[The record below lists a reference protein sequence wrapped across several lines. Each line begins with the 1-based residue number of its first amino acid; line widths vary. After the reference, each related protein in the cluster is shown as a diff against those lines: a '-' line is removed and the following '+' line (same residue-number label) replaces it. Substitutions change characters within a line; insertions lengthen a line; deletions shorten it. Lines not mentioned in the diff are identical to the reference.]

1 MEILMRLSWIVA
13 QLALVFACS
22 HRSQNSSDSGSLL
35 PKRGDRV
42 LVESNA
48 AQFYEARVITEATQQ
63 LRVQAMPS
71 GDTALVQ
78 AADTYRLPTQ
88 PVQLA
93 PQSLAICNV
102 DRGRWIGC
110 RIASTQPG
118 GARAYDA
125 DGNSYDIAWSQIVLP
140 NPLTELNLRRLFDKA
155 GERHDF
161 DRDMAKAGPPYPVPG
176 WQPIGGR
183 SVLARI
189 DGKWWL
195 SVVVSSKHGMIR
207 VRLAGVDRTIEVDR
221 SDIAPEPP
229 YPMDVLQKSH
239 LALLR
244 PAGVGQA
251 WSSVRLVS
259 IDQLEA
265 VVEDVSRGRRVV
277 PVRDVCPLGHQ

>member
-1 MEILMRLSWIVA
+1 MRLPWIVA
-13 QLALVFACS
+13 QLALALACS
-22 HRSQNSSDSGSLL
+22 HRSQNSADSRSLL

-42 LVESNA
+42 LVESSA
-48 AQFYEARVITEATQQ
+48 AQFYEARVITEATPQ

-93 PQSLAICNV
+93 PQSLAVCNV
-102 DRGRWIGC
+102 NRGRWIGC
-110 RIASTQPG
+110 RIASPKPS
-118 GARAYDA
+118 GARAFDA
-125 DGNSYDIAWSQIVLP
+125 DGNSYDIAWSQIVSP

-161 DRDMAKAGPPYPVPG
+161 DRDMAKAGPPRPVPG
-176 WQPIGGR
+176 WQPIAGR
-183 SVLARI
+183 SVLARM

-195 SVVVSSKHGMIR
+195 SFVVSSKHGMIR
-207 VRLAGVDRTIEVDR
+207 VRLAGVDRTIEVNR

-244 PAGVGQA
+244 PASVGQA
-251 WSSVRLVS
+251 WSSVKLIS
-259 IDQLEA
+259 IDPLEV
-265 VVEDVSRGRRVV
+265 VVEDVSHGRRVV
-277 PVRDVCPLGHQ
+277 PLRDVCPLGHE